1 MASIEILRHP
11 KRLTLAAAGVV
22 FLAAELNAAANSGVT
37 PKTEIKPAC
46 VEPTPNAILIPLAHP
61 GDDKVEL
68 IPLAHPEDNQIKFIP
83 AVTKPIAPPC
93 PIILES

>member
-1 MASIEILRHP
+1 MPNVEILHHP
-11 KRLTLAAAGVV
+11 RRLALAAAGVV
-22 FLAAELNAAANSGVT
+22 LLVAELNAAANSSIK

-46 VEPTPNAILIPLAHP
+46 AEPTPNAILIPLAHP

-68 IPLAHPEDNQIKFIP
+68 IPLAHPGDDKVELIP
-83 AVTKPIAPPC
+83 LAPGSVLPPC